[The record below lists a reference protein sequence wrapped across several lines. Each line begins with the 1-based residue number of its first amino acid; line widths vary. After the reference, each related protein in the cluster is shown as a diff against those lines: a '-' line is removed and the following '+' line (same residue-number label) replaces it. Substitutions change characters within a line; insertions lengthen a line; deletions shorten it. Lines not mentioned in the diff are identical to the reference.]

1 MAFLPKIRSPE
12 GACIPIDAEL
22 MVKLLHQGIDDL
34 IRRDTLPRSNLIDQ
48 WAPKDQPARE
58 TRRVWNILLE
68 LNDGGVDVSEAGV
81 CQRVQRDCGTW
92 ADCRVGARASG

>member
-1 MAFLPKIRSPE
+1 
-12 GACIPIDAEL
+12 
-22 MVKLLHQGIDDL
+22 MVKLLHQGIDNL

-58 TRRVWNILLE
+58 TRCVWNILLE